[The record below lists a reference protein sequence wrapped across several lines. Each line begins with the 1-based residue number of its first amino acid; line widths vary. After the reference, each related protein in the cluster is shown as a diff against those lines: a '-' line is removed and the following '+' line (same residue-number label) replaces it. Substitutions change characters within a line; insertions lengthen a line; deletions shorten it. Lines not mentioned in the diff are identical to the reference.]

1 MVYQKFIRP
10 PLPSDWFLVVRTA
23 SQQFFMKT
31 LLPYVQSYIKN
42 STEVIKDLKALHI
55 PKGSLFFSADA
66 TSMYTNIDTNL
77 GIASIRDFIT
87 AHQSKLPANFPSN
100 FFPIVLTLI
109 MKCNIFTFGD
119 SYWLQLAGTAMG
131 TPVACSY
138 ATVAIGQYENVK
150 VIPTFKPN
158 LIYYKR
164 YIDDV
169 IGIWLPPIRNQA
181 STWNNFTNLLSSWGS
196 LKWIVEDPSTSINFL
211 DLNIRI

>member
-100 FFPIVLTLI
+100 FFPIV
-109 MKCNIFTFGD
+109 
-119 SYWLQLAGTAMG
+119 
-131 TPVACSY
+131 PVACSY